1 MGLAT
6 LVLLATVA
14 VLAWLYTKWRH
25 TYWASKGVPSPHATP
40 FLGHFHKS
48 FMVNKRLWEFHEE
61 NYTKFYKSYMCGVY
75 EFSRPI
81 LVIWGPE
88 MLKHFFVKDF
98 DHFSDRRDF
107 KINSSHQRDRMATE
121 MVARKNGEE
130 WKKMRSIISPT
141 FTSGKIKSMFPLVC
155 DKADALVQFLMRQA
169 AQNQQVE
176 MKKTFGKYTLD
187 TIASCAFGIEC
198 NSLVDENAEFIR
210 MVEAY
215 LAKSPSRIFKIIF
228 HKMMPG
234 LFKMLNIPIQT
245 PATDFFIDAVK
256 QAIEAREAGKKRGD
270 FLDLL
275 LEARD
280 NTGDSN
286 SKYVLNDLSIVA
298 QCVMFLV
305 AGYDTTTS
313 LLSFSSFLL
322 AKHKD
327 QQQRLRD
334 EVQQLVKEH
343 GCITYEGIMEAK
355 LLEACLQETLRLYPP
370 GIQLERACTKACTL
384 PGTGLTLK
392 PGDLVQVPIWCL
404 HRDPN
409 YWPDPEAFI
418 PDRFLPENKGNIHPF
433 THMPFGIGPRNCIA
447 MRFALMEAKVVLAK
461 VLLEAELELA
471 PGHEEV
477 TIISRVALRPKDG
490 VVVVV
495 KPLKE

>member
-1 MGLAT
+1 
-6 LVLLATVA
+6 
-14 VLAWLYTKWRH
+14 
-25 TYWASKGVPSPHATP
+25 
-40 FLGHFHKS
+40 
-48 FMVNKRLWEFHEE
+48 
-61 NYTKFYKSYMCGVY
+61 MCGVY

-107 KINSSHQRDRMATE
+107 KINSSHQRDRMAME

-215 LAKSPSRIFKIIF
+215 LAKSSSRIFKIIL
-228 HKMMPG
+228 HKVMPG

-256 QAIEAREAGKKRGD
+256 QAIAAREAGKKRGD

-286 SKYVLNDLSIVA
+286 SKYGEVDA
-298 QCVMFLV
+298 LV
-305 AGYDTTTS
+305 
-313 LLSFSSFLL
+313 
-322 AKHKD
+322 
-327 QQQRLRD
+327 
-334 EVQQLVKEH
+334 V
-343 GCITYEGIMEAK
+343 I
-355 LLEACLQETLRLYPP
+355 
-370 GIQLERACTKACTL
+370 
-384 PGTGLTLK
+384 
-392 PGDLVQVPIWCL
+392 
-404 HRDPN
+404 
-409 YWPDPEAFI
+409 
-418 PDRFLPENKGNIHPF
+418 IH
-433 THMPFGIGPRNCIA
+433 
-447 MRFALMEAKVVLAK
+447 
-461 VLLEAELELA
+461 
-471 PGHEEV
+471 
-477 TIISRVALRPKDG
+477 
-490 VVVVV
+490 
-495 KPLKE
+495 